1 MNSDLRTNF
10 KRIKKLKKMSTIE
23 NDTNAIYKR
32 PFLLEKIAKDIHCE
46 NLISS
51 LYYKYE
57 DPLIRQ
63 NFLKLKKKT
72 PKKDINKLTN
82 DEMYSI
88 KKISFHK
95 LNKKS
100 CNLPLIFTRQ
110 RNPEKFIENENKTSN
125 ILNNSKENEKD
136 DEKLVTC
143 GMFKDDSFKQK
154 NNIKV
159 RSFIN
164 NQPGEQSLKYY
175 KKIDD
180 INKVNEKY
188 NLNLKLKQ
196 ITPYNGNRRMT
207 IFGMLNKLYQK
218 YSGGDCKIYKNINI
232 NTDRMRSIS
241 TGELGNGMKIIE
253 HDKNSNENTIDYSK
267 EFPED
272 DNNTFITKVK
282 IDKKILPKDY
292 IINNIMQR
300 HKDSL
305 NNFSKNNDS
314 TIDQDNKV
322 YINCLISKANMKIS
336 TKKILYKYIDRTIYE
351 LENDPDYQR
360 IKSSEPDLWKL
371 LKREK

>member
-110 RNPEKFIENENKTSN
+110 RNSEKFIENENKTSN
-125 ILNNSKENEKD
+125 ILNNSK
-136 DEKLVTC
+136 
-143 GMFKDDSFKQK
+143 KQC
-154 NNIKV
+154 V
-159 RSFIN
+159 FR
-164 NQPGEQSLKYY
+164 G
-175 KKIDD
+175 
-180 INKVNEKY
+180 
-188 NLNLKLKQ
+188 
-196 ITPYNGNRRMT
+196 
-207 IFGMLNKLYQK
+207 
-218 YSGGDCKIYKNINI
+218 
-232 NTDRMRSIS
+232 
-241 TGELGNGMKIIE
+241 
-253 HDKNSNENTIDYSK
+253 
-267 EFPED
+267 
-272 DNNTFITKVK
+272 
-282 IDKKILPKDY
+282 
-292 IINNIMQR
+292 
-300 HKDSL
+300 
-305 NNFSKNNDS
+305 
-314 TIDQDNKV
+314 
-322 YINCLISKANMKIS
+322 
-336 TKKILYKYIDRTIYE
+336 
-351 LENDPDYQR
+351 
-360 IKSSEPDLWKL
+360 
-371 LKREK
+371 